1 MLIASHPLCPLH
13 PRQRQPRNPPVP
25 ASPIPAPTPAP
36 TPAPAYRSAA
46 VWFAAAAA
54 ALPSLLAY
62 NVAPSPTFLNQ
73 ALAFALWPAF
83 ALVAAPLVAGRGVA
97 VLQAAIALLVAAGL
111 WSWLG
116 ASLPASLA
124 LSLIGS
130 LLAAAVM
137 VASGAGARARL
148 QADDKAIA
156 AVDLFAAF
164 CWGWVVAGALN
175 VGIAAV
181 QVFWPGA
188 VDGDWIAHS
197 GFPGRAVG
205 NLRQPNHLS
214 SLLLWSCIAVAV
226 LLQLGRLRGRWAA
239 GLFAAFVF
247 AVVLTASRTGLVSV
261 VLLAIWGGLDRRL
274 SSQIQ
279 RPVRGLLIAAPLLYA
294 ASWLGMAQW
303 AAASAHS
310 FGGTER
316 LAETDISSSRF
327 AIWRDTLALI
337 RQQPWT
343 GVGFGE
349 FNYAWSL
356 TPSPQRPTALFDHTH
371 NLLLQLAVELGLPLA
386 LLVTGL
392 LLWALWQGSRRAW
405 AAAGELGTAQRS
417 AMVMVLMIGL
427 HSLLEYPLW
436 YSYFLLPAAW
446 AWGFALWQPAAGAT
460 AQADGGAAP
469 PVAQRPSLALAV
481 ANVLVVLA
489 AGLAVLDYT
498 RVVAIFSAE
507 EGAAPLDQRIA
518 VGQRSVLFAHHAD
531 YAAVTSGVP
540 VADPVHAYDRATHYL
555 LDTRLMIAWSRSL
568 AERGQLDA
576 ARFVAER
583 LREFRKADA
592 ETFFQGCPRTAA
604 SAAAASA
611 PAAATAASAATTA
624 SAASA
629 AETFPCELP
638 VRAPGWRE
646 LAAH

>member
-1 MLIASHPLCPLH
+1 VS
-13 PRQRQPRNPPVP
+13 
-25 ASPIPAPTPAP
+25 ASPALAPNA
-36 TPAPAYRSAA
+36 APAFAPPWRSAA
-46 VWFAAAAA
+46 PWFAAAAA

-83 ALVAAPLVAGRGVA
+83 ALAVAPLAAGQGA
-97 VLQAAIALLVAAGL
+97 KALQGALALLVAAGL

-124 LSLIGS
+124 LSLIGA

-148 QADDKAIA
+148 QADDKGAA

-175 VGIAAV
+175 VAIAAV

-188 VDGDWIAHS
+188 IDGDWIAHS

-214 SLLLWSCIAVAV
+214 SLLLWSCIAVVV

-239 GLFAAFVF
+239 ALFAAFVF

-261 VLLAIWGGLDRRL
+261 VLLAVWGGLDRRL
-274 SSQIQ
+274 A
-279 RPVRGLLIAAPLLYA
+279 RPVRGLLIAAPVFYA

-337 RQQPWT
+337 QQQPWT

-349 FNYAWSL
+349 FNYAWTL
-356 TPSPQRPTALFDHTH
+356 TPSPHRPTALFDHTH
-371 NLLLQLAVELGLPLA
+371 NLPLQLAVELGLPLA

-392 LLWALWQGSRRAW
+392 LVWALGQGARRAW
-405 AAAGELGTAQRS
+405 LAAGDIGTAQRS

-446 AWGFALWQPAAGAT
+446 AWGFALWQPGADARPAPTAAQPAR
-460 AQADGGAAP
+460 
-469 PVAQRPSLALAV
+469 QRPSVLLAV
-481 ANVLVVLA
+481 ANLLVVLA
-489 AGLAVLDYT
+489 AALAVLDYS
-498 RVVAIFSAE
+498 RVVAIFSAD

-518 VGQRSVLFAHHAD
+518 AGQRSVLFAHHAD
-531 YAAVTSGVP
+531 YAAATSGVP
-540 VADPVHAYDRATHYL
+540 SADPAHAFDRATHYL

-576 ARFVAER
+576 ARVIAER

-592 ETFFQGCPRTAA
+592 ETFFQACPAGPAPVLPTSAA
-604 SAAAASA
+604 SATSAS
-611 PAAATAASAATTA
+611 

-629 AETFPCELP
+629 AETFPCERP

>member
-1 MLIASHPLCPLH
+1 MSASLPSAAL
-13 PRQRQPRNPPVP
+13 R
-25 ASPIPAPTPAP
+25 
-36 TPAPAYRSAA
+36 RSAA
-46 VWFAAAAA
+46 PWFAAAAA
-54 ALPSLLAY
+54 AVPSLLAY

-83 ALVAAPLVAGRGVA
+83 ALAAAPLVAGRGAVA
-97 VLQAAIALLVAAGL
+97 LQGALALLVAAGL

-116 ASLPASLA
+116 ATLPASLA

-130 LLAAAVM
+130 LLAAMVM
-137 VASGAGARARL
+137 VASGSGARARL
-148 QADDKAIA
+148 QADAQGAA

-164 CWGWVVAGALN
+164 CWGWVVAGVLN
-175 VGIAAV
+175 VGVAAV
-181 QVFWPGA
+181 QVFWPG
-188 VDGDWIAHS
+188 VIDGDWIAHS

-214 SLLLWSCIAVAV
+214 SLLLWSCIAVVV

-239 GLFAAFVF
+239 AWFAAFVF

-261 VLLAIWGGLDRRL
+261 VLLAVWGGLDRRL
-274 SSQIQ
+274 A
-279 RPVRGLLIAAPLLYA
+279 RPVRGLLLAAPVFYA

-356 TPSPQRPTALFDHTH
+356 TPSPKRPTALFDHTH
-371 NLLLQLAVELGLPLA
+371 NLPLQLAVELGLPLA
-386 LLVTGL
+386 LLVTGGL
-392 LLWALWQGSRRAW
+392 VWALWQGARRAW
-405 AAAGELGTAQRS
+405 LAAGDIGTAQRS

-446 AWGFALWQPAAGAT
+446 AWGFALWQPAGQPAV
-460 AQADGGAAP
+460 P
-469 PVAQRPSLALAV
+469 QRPSLPLAA

-489 AGLAVLDYT
+489 AALAVLDYS
-498 RVVAIFSAE
+498 RVAAIFTAE
-507 EGAAPLDQRIA
+507 EGAAPLDQRIRS
-518 VGQRSVLFAHHAD
+518 GQRSVLFAHHAD
-531 YAAVTSGVP
+531 YAAATSGVP
-540 VADPVHAYDRATHYL
+540 SAHPARDFDRATHYL

-576 ARFVAER
+576 ARFIAER
-583 LREFRKADA
+583 LREFRKTDA
-592 ETFFQGCPRTAA
+592 ETFFDACPAGPAPALSTSAAVAA
-604 SAAAASA
+604 S
-611 PAAATAASAATTA
+611 T
-624 SAASA
+624 ASA
-629 AETFPCELP
+629 AETFPCERP
-638 VRAPGWRE
+638 VRAPGWRD